1 MAATKQFNSED
12 IIISPL
18 EVNKNFTF
26 SGSMQLTSSDVGI
39 DRFLGSNTVENVTT
53 GYIDVRF
60 QSSIYHSIKQLY
72 YTNYLSGSNGNTS
85 NVNTASFNIDGT
97 VSPPLNS
104 QQTYQPS
111 YYNYPQTDLSPYKYF
126 PTASYTTFLKNAP
139 GLYGTAVYGDA
150 IYGLVNQ
157 TPKIGV
163 LSIPKN
169 LFGDYIQPKS
179 IIINTD
185 SGSYK
190 DDGEGRLIRY
200 DNVDNTEVYV
210 GNVIYQHGMVI
221 LTGGNRT
228 TPIGTVGTVYG
239 DAEYGSG
246 FYGGRTIGNND
257 ILNFVTG
264 SNIEVRF
271 SSSFGLYETQ
281 YKCTIGES
289 EFNFTLNPS
298 IVSSSRDGSIY
309 NFATS
314 SYFDP
319 YATCVGLYDNDKNLV
334 AVGKLPKPLPTS
346 RTTDTTILINI
357 DRQ

>member
-18 EVNKNFTF
+18 EVNKSFTF
-26 SGSMQLTSSDVGI
+26 SGSTQLTGSEVGI
-39 DRFLGSNTVENVTT
+39 DRFLGSNTIEPTTT

-72 YTNYLSGSNGNTS
+72 YTNYISGSNGNTS

-97 VSPPLNS
+97 VSPPLS
-104 QQTYQPS
+104 SSQTYQPS
-111 YYNYPQTDLSPYKYF
+111 YYNYPQTDLSPYKFF

-157 TPKIGV
+157 TPRIGV
-163 LSIPKN
+163 MSIPKN

-179 IIINTD
+179 IRINTD

-190 DDGEGRLIRY
+190 DDGEGRLVRY
-200 DNVDNTEVYV
+200 NTTNSTEVYV
-210 GNVIYQHGMVI
+210 GNVIYQHGMVV

-228 TPIGTVGTVYG
+228 TPIGIAG
-239 DAEYGSG
+239 DVFGDSEYGAG

-257 ILNFVTG
+257 ILDFVTG
-264 SNIEVRF
+264 SNIEVKF

-298 IVSSSRDGSIY
+298 IISSSIDGSIY

-314 SYFDP
+314 SFFDP
-319 YATCVGLYDNDKNLV
+319 YITCVGMYDNNKNLV
-334 AVGKLPKPLPTS
+334 AVGKFPRPIPTS